1 MPRLIKSRLKDRLS
15 SPISLSQLCKDPAC
29 RHPFS
34 MHKLG
39 FGCTFYKRDF
49 GRNGFC
55 QCDGFI
61 ASDLRIASVL
71 KQ

>member
-1 MPRLIKSRLKDRLS
+1 VPNFTKYRLKDRLS
-15 SPISLSQLCKDPAC
+15 TPISLSQECKDPAC

-34 MHKLG
+34 MHHPIL
-39 FGCTFYKRDF
+39 GCTFHKREL

-55 QCDGFI
+55 PCDGFI